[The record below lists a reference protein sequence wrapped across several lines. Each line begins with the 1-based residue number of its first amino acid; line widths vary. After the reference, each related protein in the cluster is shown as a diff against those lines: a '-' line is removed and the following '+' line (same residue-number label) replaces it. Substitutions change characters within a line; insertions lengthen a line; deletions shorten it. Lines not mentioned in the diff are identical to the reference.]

1 MLNALS
7 NSTRTLRVVQ
17 GNWLWPWHRSVETM
31 CRGAPLAVTLM
42 ADRASSKHSVGGSQG
57 IHTNLTPPSWRY
69 VALGVRSGSV
79 VMSAVSYSYSAYKQ
93 VERILIILRDELL
106 TL

>member
-1 MLNALS
+1 
-7 NSTRTLRVVQ
+7 
-17 GNWLWPWHRSVETM
+17 
-31 CRGAPLAVTLM
+31 M

-57 IHTNLTPPSWRY
+57 IHTNLTSPPWRY
-69 VALGVRSGSV
+69 VALGVRPGSV
-79 VMSAVSYSYSAYKQ
+79 VMSAVSCSYSAYKQ

>member
-1 MLNALS
+1 
-7 NSTRTLRVVQ
+7 
-17 GNWLWPWHRSVETM
+17 
-31 CRGAPLAVTLM
+31 M

-69 VALGVRSGSV
+69 VALGVRPGSV
-79 VMSAVSYSYSAYKQ
+79 VMSAVSCSYSAYKQ

>member
-1 MLNALS
+1 
-7 NSTRTLRVVQ
+7 
-17 GNWLWPWHRSVETM
+17 
-31 CRGAPLAVTLM
+31 M

-57 IHTNLTPPSWRY
+57 IHTNLTPPWRY
-69 VALGVRSGSV
+69 VALGVRPGSV
-79 VMSAVSYSYSAYKQ
+79 VMSAVSCSYSAYKQ